1 VTDEHGVRHLY
12 TAAEAERVL
21 RIKASTVR
29 SWARRK
35 RIYPY
40 GLDEHRNPM
49 FDRDDLL
56 AARRP
61 TRTTDQAAKAKRRAR
76 NAAARNT

>member
-1 VTDEHGVRHLY
+1 MTDEHGVRHLF
-12 TAAEAERVL
+12 TPAEAERVL
-21 RIKASTVR
+21 HIKASTVR

-56 AARRP
+56 AARHR
-61 TRTTDQAAKAKRRAR
+61 TRTPDQAAKARRQAQ
-76 NAAARNT
+76 NSAAGNT

>member
-12 TAAEAERVL
+12 TATEAERIL

-40 GLDEHRNPM
+40 GLDEHRHPM

-56 AARRP
+56 AARSR
-61 TRTTDQAAKAKRRAR
+61 TRTADETAKAKRRAR
-76 NAAARNT
+76 NTAARNT